1 MCSKVQELKFELKDQ
16 DKVIEEIKLTMEQ
29 NNVNRAVPDIAL
41 KIAAIVGSEDE
52 DSVVLAS
59 LLKDLIQ
66 NRGTPVKRWS
76 DSTKSLLLSFLI
88 IEVRLLPQLFKKR
101 SAAQAFKPCTVL
113 PDLIT
118 PFRVN

>member
-1 MCSKVQELKFELKDQ
+1 
-16 DKVIEEIKLTMEQ
+16 MEQ

-76 DSTKSLLLSFLI
+76 DATKSLFAI
-88 IEVRLLPQLFKKR
+88 IF
-101 SAAQAFKPCTVL
+101 
-113 PDLIT
+113 DY
-118 PFRVN
+118 